1 MGYDAELSSGM
12 KGSFYLSTSGAA
24 PYCGHE
30 YFVDVV
36 MSDQMAHTYG
46 EFMITLV
53 GTKGHSEP
61 LKFESLMHSLDHG
74 AEEKHVISTHVDIGN
89 VTSVKLQFV
98 KAIDQWYAAPYVKV
112 HSVLVVPVEDT
123 SHRFEFCANDAL
135 FIWGQTVAVSSH
147 TGC

>member
-12 KGSFYLSTSGAA
+12 KGSFYLSTSGAT

-30 YFVDVV
+30 YFVDVA
-36 MSDQMAHTYG
+36 MSDQMLHTKG

-53 GTKGHSEP
+53 GTKGRSEP
-61 LKFESLMHSLDHG
+61 LKFESLMHALDHG

-89 VTSVKLQFV
+89 VTSVQLQFIR
-98 KAIDQWYAAPYVKV
+98 ANDQWYAAPYVKV

-123 SHRFEFCANDAL
+123 SHIFKFCANDAH
-135 FIWGQTVAVSSH
+135 FNAGQTVAVSSQ